1 MSNGW
6 LGRASL
12 LAAVAALT
20 ASCQHVPAG
29 SPAAG
34 AASTPASATAVA
46 SSAAETEGLIFERQQ
61 LMIQLD
67 TDSKTLG
74 MIASGAAPAS
84 RLAETTRSI
93 AQSAKESV
101 EAFRAKVPGGR
112 SRPEVW
118 SNNED
123 FMHRMETFAANTE
136 RMAKLGETGNV
147 MAVSEMM
154 VDALPCKQC
163 HDVYRA
169 PKR

>member
-12 LAAVAALT
+12 VAAVAVLT
-20 ASCQHVPAG
+20 ASCQHASAG
-29 SPAAG
+29 SPEAG
-34 AASTPASATAVA
+34 AASTPAAAAVA
-46 SSAAETEGLIFERQQ
+46 SSADETEGLIFERQQ

-67 TDSKTLG
+67 IDSKTLG

-93 AQSAKESV
+93 ARSAKESV
-101 EAFRAKVPGGR
+101 DAFRAKVPGGR
-112 SRPEVW
+112 SKPEVW

-123 FMHRMETFAANTE
+123 FMRRMESFALNTE